1 MQRIQNSTIRK
12 QTIKYGQNMWT
23 DTSQKKI
30 AEWQINKK
38 LYKIKLY
45 TLIINSCY
53 RSIILQKA
61 VEEMQI

>member
-1 MQRIQNSTIRK
+1 
-12 QTIKYGQNMWT
+12 MWT